1 MDIKEFKKYG
11 HELVDWIADY
21 YKNIESYPVLSKVE
35 PGSITRQIA
44 KEPPMQPEGFD
55 EIFNDFQ
62 SIIMPGITHWQ
73 HPNFHAYFPANS
85 SFPSLL
91 AEFLTA
97 AIGAQCML
105 WQTSPAATELE
116 ETVMNWLKKM
126 IGLPDYFSGVIQDT
140 ASTATLCSLLTAREV
155 LTGFEINRMGFYDT
169 HKFKVYCSSET
180 HSSIEKAVKI
190 AGLGRINLVKIP
202 VNSNFSM
209 ISEILEA
216 TIKNDILAG
225 FKPLCVVATFGT
237 TSSTGIDPINE
248 IGQICNHYNVWLH
261 VDAAMAGTALILP
274 EKRHLLGGLENV
286 DTFVFNP
293 HKWLFTNFDCSAYF
307 VRDMESLLHTFE
319 IMPSYLK
326 TDAGNTVNNYKD
338 WGIQLGRRFRALK
351 LWFVIRNFG
360 VEGLREKVRY
370 HIELTQMLYKKMTES
385 KNFIVPV
392 KPEFNT
398 LCFYYKPLKIENIE
412 IINSFNAELLKR
424 INQTG
429 KIFLSPS
436 ILNGKYI
443 LRFVIGQ
450 TNVTEEHV
458 NRAWRLISRTAKEL
472 AI

>member
-1 MDIKEFKKYG
+1 
-11 HELVDWIADY
+11 
-21 YKNIESYPVLSKVE
+21 
-35 PGSITRQIA
+35 
-44 KEPPMQPEGFD
+44 
-55 EIFNDFQ
+55 
-62 SIIMPGITHWQ
+62 
-73 HPNFHAYFPANS
+73 
-85 SFPSLL
+85 
-91 AEFLTA
+91 
-97 AIGAQCML
+97 
-105 WQTSPAATELE
+105 
-116 ETVMNWLKKM
+116 
-126 IGLPDYFSGVIQDT
+126 
-140 ASTATLCSLLTAREV
+140 
-155 LTGFEINRMGFYDT
+155 
-169 HKFKVYCSSET
+169 
-180 HSSIEKAVKI
+180 
-190 AGLGRINLVKIP
+190 
-202 VNSNFSM
+202 
-209 ISEILEA
+209 
-216 TIKNDILAG
+216 LAG